1 MTSGQL
7 FSRLLKYSLRYWK
20 GFAVAVLAMLVTAA
34 TETAFPAL
42 MKPLL
47 DKGFRPDTEFNVWL
61 VPIGVLLIFIVRGLS
76 SFVMGYTMQWV
87 SNSVLRDLR
96 QAMFSRL
103 ISMPVASFDSAS
115 SGSLIAKVISESQF
129 VMFAA
134 TNVVTIVVRDSL
146 VLIGLLGWLF
156 YLNWKLTLIVVL
168 LIPPL
173 AFLTFAFSKRMRS
186 ISESHMVATSDMTA
200 TVEEAI
206 SGNRVVKVF
215 GGQHYEQARFDRVN
229 AEYRGQAMRLAV
241 AQALQSPIN
250 QFIAATGVA
259 TILTIWIFQTRAGN
273 ATVGDFVSFITAM
286 LMMFSPLR
294 HLSDINAQLQR
305 GLTAAQSVFSLI
317 DERSERD
324 LSETELPKVRGEISF
339 RNVRFQYA
347 TRDKPALDGITL
359 EIPSGSTYALVG
371 PSGGGKSSLINLLPR
386 LYDHQ
391 SGEILIDGV
400 DITSVSLRS
409 LRSKIAVVSQDVV
422 LFNDTIANNI
432 SYGRSDV
439 TKEQVWQAAC
449 AANLESFI
457 QSLPNGLETV
467 VGDRGVRISGGQR
480 QRIAIARAI
489 LKDAPIL
496 ILDEATSALDT
507 TAEASI
513 KEAIDRLRKN
523 RTTLIVAHRLSTIQ
537 NADQIV
543 VLDQGKIIQQGSHA
557 ELISK
562 KGLYL
567 ELYSRLQQ
575 DSKSQNQ
582 ENHET

>member
-1 MTSGQL
+1 MDSPVTWPEQMTSNQL
-7 FSRLLKYSLRYWK
+7 FSRLLKYSLKYWK

-47 DKGFRPDTEFNVWL
+47 DRGFQPNTEFNVWL
-61 VPIGVLLIFIVRGLS
+61 VPVGVLLIFIVRGIS

-103 ISMPVASFDSAS
+103 ISMPTASFDSFS

-173 AFLTFAFSKRMRS
+173 AFLTLAFSKRMRS
-186 ISESHMVATSDMTA
+186 ISESHMLATSDMTA

-215 GGQHYEQARFDRVN
+215 GGQRYEQARFDRVN

-259 TILTIWIFQTRAGN
+259 TVLTIWIFQTRSGN

-305 GLTAAQSVFSLI
+305 GLTAAKSVFSLI

-324 LSETELPKVRGEISF
+324 LSKQELPKIRGEISF
-339 RNVRFQYA
+339 RNVVFQYP
-347 TRDKPALDGITL
+347 TRDTPALNGVSL
-359 EIPSGSTYALVG
+359 EIPAGSTYALVG

-400 DITSVSLRS
+400 DITSVSLNS

-422 LFNDTIANNI
+422 LFNDTIEKNI
-432 SYGRSDV
+432 SYGRDDV
-439 TKEQVWQAAC
+439 TRKQVWQAA
-449 AANLESFI
+449 
-457 QSLPNGLETV
+457 
-467 VGDRGVRISGGQR
+467 
-480 QRIAIARAI
+480 
-489 LKDAPIL
+489 
-496 ILDEATSALDT
+496 
-507 TAEASI
+507 
-513 KEAIDRLRKN
+513 
-523 RTTLIVAHRLSTIQ
+523 
-537 NADQIV
+537 
-543 VLDQGKIIQQGSHA
+543 
-557 ELISK
+557 
-562 KGLYL
+562 
-567 ELYSRLQQ
+567 
-575 DSKSQNQ
+575 
-582 ENHET
+582 